1 MRKKKKNDISRRAF
15 IKGCGATCAAMGSLP
30 FFSSFL
36 NLGMISSASAA
47 NIGQEYKAMVC
58 ILLAGGNDSFNML
71 VPKGNPEYQEYQSA
85 RGDLALGQNDLLSL
99 DVLDG
104 DGREFGLHPGMTELQ
119 QLFNNGAASF
129 ITNVGTLIEPV
140 ANAQEFETRAKLL
153 PLGLFSHADQIE
165 QWQTS
170 LPDKRTGIG
179 WAGKMNDL
187 LQDLIGNNNISMN
200 ISLSGTN
207 IFQTGNQTTE
217 FSVSSQGSTSIIG
230 YKGGDTYEQIL
241 TQSIDSMLNLEYKNI
256 FEQAYANKLRN
267 SLDAEIAFREAI
279 MSVQSVNTPFSN
291 NMFSNSLKFIAN
303 TINARENLGQ
313 KRQVFFVLFGGW
325 DHHDDTLPRQQ
336 EMLPVI
342 SKGLSEFYNAL
353 TEMGITDNVAT
364 FTTSDFARTLTS
376 NGKGSDHAWG
386 SNQIVVGGGIKGSR
400 IFGNYPVLALNNP
413 LDVGRGVLIPTTS
426 TDEFFAELALW
437 FGVTGSELSS
447 ILPNIGRF
455 YDINSGSAPIGFLNI

>member
-1 MRKKKKNDISRRAF
+1 MSKKTMNRRSF
-15 IKGCGATCAAMGSLP
+15 LKGCGVTCAAMGSLP

-47 NIGQEYKAMVC
+47 NIGEDYKAMVC

-71 VPKGNPEYQEYQSA
+71 VPKGNAEYQEYSSA
-85 RGDLALGQNDLLSL
+85 RGDLALVQNELLSL
-99 DVLDG
+99 NDLEG
-104 DGREFGLHPGMTELQ
+104 DGREFGLHPGMPELQ
-119 QLFNNGAASF
+119 QLFNSGAASF

-140 ANAQEFETRAKLL
+140 TNAQEFEAGSKLL

-170 LPDKRTGIG
+170 LPDRRTGIG

-187 LQDLIGNNNISMN
+187 LQGLIGNNNISMN

-217 FSVSSQGSTSIIG
+217 FSVGSEGTTSIIG
-230 YKGGDTYEQIL
+230 YRGDGPFEQIL
-241 TQSIDSMLNLEYKNI
+241 TQSIDSMLNLEYRNI

-267 SLDAEIAFREAI
+267 SLDAEREFSEAI
-279 MSVQSVNTPFSN
+279 FSTDSLNTPFSNTPFSN
-291 NMFSNSLKFIAN
+291 NLKFIAN
-303 TINARENLGQ
+303 TINARSSLGL

-325 DHHDDTLPRQQ
+325 DHHDDTLPLQQ
-336 EMLPVI
+336 QMLPVV
-342 SKGLSEFYNAL
+342 SKGLNELYNAL
-353 TEMGITDNVAT
+353 VEMDLVDSVVT

-376 NGKGSDHAWG
+376 NGKGSDHGWG
-386 SNQIVVGGGIKGSR
+386 SNQVIMGGGVKGSR

-437 FGVTGSELSS
+437 FGVEGSELTS

-455 YDINSGSAPIGFLNI
+455 YNTSSTTAPIGFLNI